1 MAENPEVH
9 FVELPQ
15 EEYDNAIGHS
25 DSTLYYCPDSQKVY
39 KGDVMYGAGD
49 FVVTY
54 TSESTSQGSKYVAD
68 KTYSEITAAIAAHKN
83 VKAYYSDNLYTF
95 SHCWSEGVEFFAA
108 WGGRIGGSA
117 KVSVLT
123 HQPNGTISIDYYN
136 LGS

>member
-54 TSESTSQGSKYVAD
+54 DRPVGGAGYVAD
-68 KTYSEITAAIAAHKN
+68 KTYSEITAAIEAHKN
-83 VKAYYSDNLYTF
+83 VKAYYSDNVYTF
-95 SHCWSEGVEFFAA
+95 SHYWSEGVEFFAA
-108 WGGRIGGSA
+108 WGGRIGGSV

-123 HQPNGTISIDYYN
+123 HQPNGTISIDDYN

>member
-1 MAENPEVH
+1 MMAENPQVH
-9 FVELPQ
+9 FVELSQ
-15 EEYDNAIGHS
+15 EEYDNAVGHS

-54 TSESTSQGSKYVAD
+54 HQPVGGAGYVAD
-68 KTYSEITAAIAAHKN
+68 KTYSEITAAVNAGKN
-83 VKAYYSDNLYTF
+83 VKAYYSDNVYTF
-95 SHCWSEGVEFFAA
+95 SHYSSEGVEFFAA

-123 HQPNGTISIDYYN
+123 HQPNGTISIDDYN